1 MQNTATFRT
10 VTRGAVQLVVLAA
23 VAAIGVSV
31 GRWVI
36 PDDGSTGVS
45 AVRYNNSAAPDTG
58 QDIIE
63 RKLAQMDAR
72 DARHATA
79 VAGFVRAPTAR
90 GADSII
96 ERKFAEMDARDARH
110 ATAIAGP
117 VTAPSVPGADSII
130 ERKLAQMDALDSRAG
145 SPPVGGDTIIDRK
158 FAQMDAQDAR

>member
-36 PDDGSTGVS
+36 PDDGSTGVPAVRNTS
-45 AVRYNNSAAPDTG
+45 AVPATG

-145 SPPVGGDTIIDRK
+145 SPPAGGDTIIDRK